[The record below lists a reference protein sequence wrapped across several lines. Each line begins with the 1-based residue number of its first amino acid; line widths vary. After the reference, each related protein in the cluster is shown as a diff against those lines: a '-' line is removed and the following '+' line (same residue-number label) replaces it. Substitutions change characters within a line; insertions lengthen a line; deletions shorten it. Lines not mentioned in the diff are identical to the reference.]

1 MVYVYSPQ
9 YEVDIGPHVF
19 PTEKYRLIF
28 ETLKAEGWIQENNL
42 VAPAMPGAQEIS
54 SLFTPAYWED
64 LSTARLTMRTARSE
78 LPVNRRIIDAQLLAA
93 AGSALAAETAL
104 ETGAAYHIG
113 GGFHHAFPDH
123 AEGFCYV
130 NDIAWAVLHL
140 LSRSLPRIA
149 VIDLDL
155 HQGNGTAFYFQ
166 KNRRVFTFSMHQEHL
181 YPVKQKS
188 TLDIGLENETGDD
201 EYLSRLE
208 TALDGIFRNFDPVFI
223 IYQGGAD
230 PYQFDQLGHL
240 RLTAEGLARRDE
252 AVIQR
257 CRQSGRPMITV
268 LGGGYAEQ
276 LSDTVEIHC
285 TTARIMEKHF
295 PSRTPR

>member
-19 PTEKYRLIF
+19 PTAKYRLIF
-28 ETLKAEGWIQENNL
+28 ETLKTEGRIRENNL
-42 VAPAMPGAQEIS
+42 ATPEMPNAREIS
-54 SLFTPAYWED
+54 SLFTPEYWED
-64 LSTARLTMRTARSE
+64 LSAARLTTRTARSE

-130 NDIAWAVLHL
+130 NDIAWAVLRL
-140 LSRSLPRIA
+140 RSRSLPRIA

-166 KNRRVFTFSMHQEHL
+166 QDHRVFTFSMHQEHL

-188 TLDIGLENETGDD
+188 TLDIGLENEISDD

-208 TALDGIFRNFDPVFI
+208 TALNDIFRKFDPCFI

-230 PYQFDQLGHL
+230 PYQFDQLGRL
-240 RLTAEGLARRDE
+240 GLTAAGLAQRDE
-252 AVIQR
+252 AVIER
-257 CRQSGRPMITV
+257 CRQFGRPMITV
-268 LGGGYAEQ
+268 LGGGYAEE

-295 PSRTPR
+295 TSWPPR